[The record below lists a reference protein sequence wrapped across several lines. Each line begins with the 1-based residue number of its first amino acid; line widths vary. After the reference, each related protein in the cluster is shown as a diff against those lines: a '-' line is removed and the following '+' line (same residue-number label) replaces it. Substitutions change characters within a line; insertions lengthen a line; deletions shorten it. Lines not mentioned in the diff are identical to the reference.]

1 MGYQSR
7 ISTKGQMVV
16 PVDVRTELGFKP
28 GDILDVSIERGRM
41 IVRHQSGPKKKSY
54 FDVFDKSPYKGPP
67 MTVEK
72 INEGIHAA
80 MAERM
85 KRKLARS

>member
-28 GDILDVSIERGRM
+28 GDILDVSIEHGRM
-41 IVRHQSGPKKKSY
+41 IVRRARPAKTGNFLDIIGP
-54 FDVFDKSPYKGPP
+54 SPYNGTPR
-67 MTVEK
+67 TVED
-72 INEGIHAA
+72 INQAIDAA

-85 KRKLARS
+85 QRKLGKQ